1 MSPVFKLAPL
11 GAVDRIAFSKAAISV
26 EDVLAVIDNEPAVP
40 DGMFEYFEDQAN
52 LIMELKN
59 ILRERGSDEYKCK
72 HPDKSDFLGQFVNFC
87 TGLWTI
93 PDSCHGVSVVCQ
105 FLGARMVMTDAL
117 RLRRWNRIS
126 RLLSSSRNSC

>member
-1 MSPVFKLAPL
+1 MLKHLPHAYLFYSLMLQGFVDLSPVFKLAPL
-11 GAVDRIAFSKAAISV
+11 GAVDRIAFSKAVISV
-26 EDVLAVIDNEPAVP
+26 EDVLAVIDNEPAAP

-93 PDSCHGVSVVCQ
+93 PDSCHGVSEVCH
-105 FLGARMVMTDAL
+105 
-117 RLRRWNRIS
+117 IS
-126 RLLSSSRNSC
+126 RC